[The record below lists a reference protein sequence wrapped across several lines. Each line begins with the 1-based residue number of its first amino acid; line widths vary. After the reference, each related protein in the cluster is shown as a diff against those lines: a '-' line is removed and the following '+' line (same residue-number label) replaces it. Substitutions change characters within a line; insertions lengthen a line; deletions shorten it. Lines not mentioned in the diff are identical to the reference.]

1 MKTRIDVSLP
11 QRRDSRVKL
20 AVRGLMRYAVWA
32 ALAGSL
38 AGCASHPATKPAAAA
53 AEPAEIADAAITHET
68 VMRALRQGDAQA
80 ARDIAQRLVLADPR
94 NGRSH
99 LLLAAAYHL
108 SADPA
113 ALDLASSG
121 YGAAR
126 QISAND
132 VWANY
137 LAGVAAMQTQRSP
150 QALDYFAA
158 AVMAQ
163 PDHLWALEGLAGA
176 AYASGDVG
184 LAQAAANRALANHP
198 DSVPAWRVAA
208 LSHAAM
214 GNGDAVD
221 ELMRHAPRDLP
232 VKLAQF
238 VRERSRDLV
247 RTVAVDQ
254 LAQGGT
260 APTAAPTETPPITN
274 PASQMSVDV
283 TLILADDRSSSANG
297 INLLDGLQLQFGQ
310 ERKLTRSRSDTS
322 NPSFS
327 SALTRS
333 IRIPDIS
340 YNLNIFNR
348 GARYYEVIARPTLTA
363 FNGQQST
370 FFVGEQL
377 FVQVAGV
384 NTAALEKID
393 VGVSVKLTPSEIT
406 AQGAKF
412 KIEADRSFFSDQ
424 GIGSFKEQLATF
436 KQSVSATAEVKFG
449 ETLLLS
455 GLSEKLRD
463 GNSSRTPVLGD
474 IPGPNALF
482 KRSTLVER
490 TRSVLVLVTPVPA
503 LGVPRTSD
511 RSGVVQRLIELW
523 DQVIEPNHGGAPL
536 VKRLQGRRL
545 FTRPAA
551 GDVAL
556 RDLREREVM
565 DAFLLAMNGRSAI

>member
-1 MKTRIDVSLP
+1 MKS
-11 QRRDSRVKL
+11 Q
-20 AVRGLMRYAVWA
+20 RYATHDPRHSLSIPHRAVHA
-32 ALAGSL
+32 ALVIAIASSL
-38 AGCASHPATKPAAAA
+38 LGCAAAPSGKTAAT
-53 AEPAEIADAAITHET
+53 AERADAVET
-68 VMRALRQGDAQA
+68 AATEEGAMQAFRRGDAQT

-113 ALDLASSG
+113 ALDLAASG

-126 QISAND
+126 QISGND
-132 VWANY
+132 IWAHY
-137 LAGVAAMQTQRSP
+137 LAGVAAMQAQKP
-150 QALDYFAA
+150 QLALDYFAS
-158 AVMAQ
+158 AVVAQ

-176 AYASGDVG
+176 AYAAGDTG
-184 LAQAAANRALANHP
+184 LALAAANHALVNHP

-208 LSHAAM
+208 LSNAAI
-214 GNGDAVD
+214 GDDDATKA
-221 ELMRHAPRDLP
+221 LLKNPPRDVP
-232 VKLAQF
+232 AKLVEF
-238 VRERSRDLV
+238 MRERTRDLA

-254 LAQGGT
+254 LAQSGT
-260 APTAAPTETPPITN
+260 ASPPAAAEPPINTN
-274 PASQMSVDV
+274 QMSVDV
-283 TLILADDRSSSANG
+283 TLILSDDRSSSANG

-310 ERKLTRSRSDTS
+310 DRKLTRSRSDTS
-322 NPSFS
+322 NPSFQ

-333 IRIPDIS
+333 IRIPDIT

-463 GNSSRTPVLGD
+463 GNSSRTPLLGD

-490 TRSVLVLVTPVPA
+490 QRSVLVLVTPVPA
-503 LGVPRTSD
+503 VGVPRTSD
-511 RSGVVQRLIELW
+511 RSAAVQRLIELW
-523 DQVIEPNHGGAPL
+523 DKVIEPNHGKLPL
-536 VKRLQGRRL
+536 VKRLQERRL

-565 DAFLLAMNGRSAI
+565 DAFLAAVDRRNAI

>member
-1 MKTRIDVSLP
+1 MHSPAAITPP
-11 QRRDSRVKL
+11 QPRKAKGGPPLRSVL
-20 AVRGLMRYAVWA
+20 SCAVAA
-32 ALAGSL
+32 ALIGML
-38 AGCASHPATKPAAAA
+38 GGCASAPADKSALQAPGQD
-53 AEPAEIADAAITHET
+53 ELPDSAITEER
-68 VMRALRQGDAQA
+68 VMRALRKGDTHG
-80 ARDIAQRLVLADPR
+80 AREVAQRLVLADPR
-94 NGRSH
+94 SSRSH

-108 SADPA
+108 SSDPA
-113 ALDLASSG
+113 SLDLATSG

-126 QISAND
+126 QMAGND

-137 LAGVAAMQTQRSP
+137 LAGVAAMQTSKP
-150 QALDYFAA
+150 HQALDYFAT
-158 AVMAQ
+158 AVMVQ
-163 PDHLWALEGLAGA
+163 PNHLWALEGLAGA
-176 AYASGDVG
+176 AYASGDVD
-184 LAQAAANRALANHP
+184 LAQAAAQRAQALQP
-198 DSVPAWRVAA
+198 GSVPAWRVAA
-208 LSHAAM
+208 LSRAAL
-214 GNGDAVD
+214 GDRYAVG
-221 ELMRHAPRDLP
+221 ELMRNAPRGVSAELT
-232 VKLAQF
+232 QF
-238 VRERSRDLV
+238 MQERTRDLV
-247 RTVAVDQ
+247 RTAAVDQ
-254 LAQGGT
+254 VAQSGT
-260 APTAAPTETPPITN
+260 PRSGAAVEVPVNTN
-274 PASQMSVDV
+274 QMTVDV

-310 ERKLTRSRSDTS
+310 ERKLTTSRSDTTRET
-322 NPSFS
+322 FQ

-424 GIGSFKEQLATF
+424 GVGSFKEQLATF

-490 TRSVLVLVTPVPA
+490 SRSVLVLVTPVPA
-503 LGVPRTSD
+503 IGVPRTSD
-511 RSGVVQRLIELW
+511 RSGTVQRLIELW
-523 DQVIEPNHGGAPL
+523 DQVIEPNHGTVPL
-536 VKRLQGRRL
+536 IKRLQGRQR
-545 FTRPAA
+545 FTRSAA

-556 RDLREREVM
+556 RDLREREVLE
-565 DAFLLAMNGRSAI
+565 AFLTTLNQRSAI